1 MLDVACGLNLLACKF
16 AESYGIDIQ
25 DYGDTDLVVN
35 DFTDLP
41 FDTASF
47 ETITIVASL
56 NYFEDPPKVFAEC
69 GRILKPDGRI
79 ILTVLETPAVGKIW
93 HRFREP
99 WARRSGF
106 SRDQLE
112 GITRQASLRVVQKK
126 SFMLGLNNLYV
137 LMKSET

>member
-69 GRILKPDGRI
+69 ARILKPDGRI
-79 ILTVLETPAVGKIW
+79 ILTVLSPAVGRIR

-106 SRDQLE
+106 SRDQLRE
-112 GITRQASLRVVQKK
+112 LRGKHRCAW
-126 SFMLGLNNLYV
+126 SRRNPLCLG
-137 LMKSET
+137 